1 MQVRL
6 EDIVESL
13 SRWSLQEKE
22 QGDQIRA
29 LKARVEELEL
39 LIAHAITQIEE
50 TFELPRQGGT
60 TLALII
66 ETAALATRT
75 RGAEA
80 VRTVERQ
87 RTEITD
93 LSAKIKGLEEEA
105 RESIDR
111 LIKELELPPHP
122 HRTLRNAV
130 TEVTVMV
137 TEAKKMVAENL

>member
-39 LIAHAITQIEE
+39 LIAHAITQAEQ
-50 TFELPRQGGT
+50 TFELPHQQGT

-66 ETAALATRT
+66 ETAVLATRT

-87 RTEITD
+87 RTEILD

-111 LIKELELPPHP
+111 LVKELELPPHP